1 MQISPVSYNSY
12 TPYKYGK
19 YNNSCSFT
27 AKSPVRIGVLKNADD
42 VSCIYCGEKMLT
54 FAEIDEYSNKVS
66 RLRGKKLYRYLSILE
81 QKMKKHEKE
90 VTKVIKEWVKNYP
103 ELQLHDVLQKMF
115 PVYIEKLE
123 NRQQAILT
131 KIANTA
137 TDFEEEDK
145 TLIYDFIEKELEK
158 IKQNSIEEHFKMGQ
172 LKKEFYDLK
181 PNFSNKKDFEKI
193 LEIIDSMPN
202 THTNVDAFVIKYSRK
217 SSKEIMTRLLEPSQ
231 ATIEHLKPV
240 SHGGGNEMSNIV
252 LACKDCNS
260 KRSNKPLRTMI
271 GLQRNLPKF
280 LISLLRFV
288 EMNFPKQDIRCFRRE
303 YAEGVKATISE
314 ELSKETDLPEPD

>member
-1 MQISPVSYNSY
+1 
-12 TPYKYGK
+12 
-19 YNNSCSFT
+19 
-27 AKSPVRIGVLKNADD
+27 
-42 VSCIYCGEKMLT
+42 
-54 FAEIDEYSNKVS
+54 
-66 RLRGKKLYRYLSILE
+66 
-81 QKMKKHEKE
+81 
-90 VTKVIKEWVKNYP
+90 
-103 ELQLHDVLQKMF
+103 
-115 PVYIEKLE
+115 
-123 NRQQAILT
+123 
-131 KIANTA
+131 
-137 TDFEEEDK
+137 
-145 TLIYDFIEKELEK
+145 
-158 IKQNSIEEHFKMGQ
+158 
-172 LKKEFYDLK
+172 
-181 PNFSNKKDFEKI
+181 
-193 LEIIDSMPN
+193 MPN

-217 SSKEIMTRLLEPSQ
+217 SSKEIMTRLLEPRQ